1 MSKKP
6 AKAAADDSTNDG
18 EAAPKKRSK
27 LKLALFALVP
37 LVLAGGGYAGWTFYL
52 APAGDAHAAAE
63 KDGHEADGHAAD
75 GAEAADPV
83 QVAAIPLDIA
93 AETSFTHSY
102 ALGVIIA
109 HACGAAQVP
118 SLKAASE
125 AEAKADGLLATLSWE
140 AAARRTSI
148 LDDKNCR
155 YLKAEVYNADGK
167 AARLAAE
174 RAAPKKH
181 EAKPAHH

>member
-37 LVLAGGGYAGWTFYL
+37 LVLTGGGYAGWTFYF

-75 GAEAADPV
+75 GAEAA
-83 QVAAIPLDIA
+83 VA
-93 AETSFTHSY
+93 
-102 ALGVIIA
+102 
-109 HACGAAQVP
+109 
-118 SLKAASE
+118 LKADPAPV
-125 AEAKADGLLATLSWE
+125 DLLRFILLVRLLFQRGKGRGE
-140 AAARRTSI
+140 PLGRIRR
-148 LDDKNCR
+148 L
-155 YLKAEVYNADGK
+155 
-167 AARLAAE
+167 
-174 RAAPKKH
+174 
-181 EAKPAHH
+181 